1 MLTPAIVAAPATSIE
16 VGGGDP
22 STTGAIIL
30 GAIIGLAV
38 GMILALALRDFAESN
53 QQLPAQ
59 RRRDRAARRRMTSL
73 KAAAIA
79 RAEANGTDWAVP
91 AGWTRPDDSGQTARS
106 GEPR

>member
-1 MLTPAIVAAPATSIE
+1 MFTSAIVAAPATSLE

-22 STTGAIIL
+22 STTGALIL

-38 GMILALALRDFAESN
+38 GMILALAFRDFAERN

-73 KAAAIA
+73 RATAIA
-79 RAEANGTDWAVP
+79 RAEANGADWNVP
-91 AGWTRPDDSGQTARS
+91 AGWTRPDDSGHTARS